1 MRPPSRRSGIPS
13 FIVMDVMRD
22 ANARVAAGHD
32 VIHLEVG
39 QPSTPAPAVVREAAA
54 RALATDRLGYTDAL
68 GLPAL
73 RVRIAR
79 HYGERYGIDLDPSRV
94 IVTAGS
100 SAAFLLAFL
109 AAFDPGD
116 RLLVG
121 LPGYPAYRHIPA
133 ATGIEVVPLALDAAD
148 RFQLA
153 AAHLEAAARTADGS
167 AEGSAEGAIGGSAEG
182 AVQGAIVASP
192 ANPTGSMLAPDELAA
207 LVAVA
212 ADRNLRL
219 ISDEIYHGIGYGR
232 PEATALA
239 FGSEPIVVNSF
250 SKYYSMTGWRLGWLI
265 VPDNLVR
272 PIECLTQNLYI
283 APASLSQH
291 AALAAFDAGD
301 ELEANVARYAANRR
315 LLLDALPRLG
325 VDRIAPAD
333 GAFYLYVDIGHLS
346 RDGAGFARRLL
357 AETGVAV
364 TPGNDFD
371 PVAGGHFLR
380 LSYAGATA
388 EIAEAIRR
396 FAAWGGF
403 TLR

>member
-1 MRPPSRRSGIPS
+1 VPAPSRRSGIPP
-13 FIVMDVMRD
+13 FIVMDVMRE
-22 ANARVAAGHD
+22 ANARVAQGYD

-73 RVRIAR
+73 KARISR
-79 HYGERYGIDLDPSRV
+79 HYGETYGIDVDPSRV
-94 IVTAGS
+94 IVTSGS
-100 SAAFLLAFL
+100 SAGFLLAFL

-116 RLLVG
+116 PILVG

-133 ATGIEVVPLALDAAD
+133 ATGLEVVPLALDATS
-148 RFQLA
+148 RFQLE
-153 AAHLEAAARTADGS
+153 AAHLEALGRPVAG
-167 AEGSAEGAIGGSAEG
+167 
-182 AVQGAIVASP
+182 VVVASP
-192 ANPTGSMLAPDELAA
+192 ANPTGSMLAPATLAA
-207 LVAVA
+207 LVAA
-212 ADRNLRL
+212 ARDRGIRL
-219 ISDEIYHGIGYGR
+219 ISDEIYHGITYGE
-232 PEATALA
+232 PVTTALA
-239 FGSEPIVVNSF
+239 YGDEAIVVNSF
-250 SKYYSMTGWRLGWLI
+250 SKYFSMTGWRLGWLI
-265 VPDNLVR
+265 VPADLVR
-272 PIECLTQNLYI
+272 PIECLAQNLYI
-283 APASLSQH
+283 APPSLSQH

-301 ELEANVARYAANRR
+301 ELDANVARYAANRE

-325 VDRIAPAD
+325 LPAIAPAD

-346 RDGAGFARRLL
+346 RDAAGFARRLL

-371 PVAGGHFLR
+371 PLAGSRFLR

-396 FAAWGGF
+396 FAAWEGF
-403 TLR
+403 ALR